1 MKCTLKK
8 KQLFFV
14 RKIVLS
20 FLILSCF
27 SLSFRAN
34 VPVKNW
40 LHGNVCEGQLFVT
53 QENVRFYTTKLAKK
67 SELVKDLNKE
77 VEQII
82 PCVDRFSNRY

>member
-1 MKCTLKK
+1 MIQIYEVYLKK
-8 KQLFFV
+8 KTTFFV

-53 QENVRFYTTKLAKK
+53 QENVRFYTT
-67 SELVKDLNKE
+67 ELYE
-77 VEQII
+77 TWYY
-82 PCVDRFSNRY
+82 F

>member
-1 MKCTLKK
+1 MIQIYELYFKK

-53 QENVRFYTTKLAKK
+53 QENVRFYTTKLY
-67 SELVKDLNKE
+67 ETWYY
-77 VEQII
+77 
-82 PCVDRFSNRY
+82 F

>member
-53 QENVRFYTTKLAKK
+53 QENVQRSCMKHGIIFERVVM
-67 SELVKDLNKE
+67 SEE
-77 VEQII
+77 I
-82 PCVDRFSNRY
+82 RAS